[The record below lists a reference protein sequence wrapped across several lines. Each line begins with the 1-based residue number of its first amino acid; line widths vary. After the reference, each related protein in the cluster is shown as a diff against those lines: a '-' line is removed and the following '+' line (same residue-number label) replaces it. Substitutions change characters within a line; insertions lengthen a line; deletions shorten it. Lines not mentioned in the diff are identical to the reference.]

1 MEGTPGKTLL
11 DKPAVAPKLPETD
24 FFNGLLMVCPSGNV
38 SSQEA
43 RDFEYSVLA
52 RGE

>member
-24 FFNGLLMVCPSGNV
+24 FFNGLVALGYSRTLVLSRTLV
-38 SSQEA
+38 SNIFRQSA
-43 RDFEYSVLA
+43 
-52 RGE
+52 